1 MGRQGD
7 ASSAAECKLTRARRR
22 TSSGTALEHSCDQV
36 IARGKPRP
44 EDFDYSFP
52 RLSVLYSLG
61 AGTSSLL
68 RTGTA
73 MTSQAPTGTIQD
85 RVQAVERL
93 TELFRPER
101 FVYLAFAVT
110 AFVLLVVCV
119 IASLVQGGNAS
130 SMLPAFA
137 STGVVTFT
145 SARAIVMWNKALA
158 VVAPNGKSSD
168 D

>member
-1 MGRQGD
+1 
-7 ASSAAECKLTRARRR
+7 
-22 TSSGTALEHSCDQV
+22 
-36 IARGKPRP
+36 
-44 EDFDYSFP
+44 
-52 RLSVLYSLG
+52 
-61 AGTSSLL
+61 
-68 RTGTA
+68 